1 MLLLTEKK
9 MVDCLCN
16 IIVREGPLEK
26 LWGVGKVHKV
36 KIMPEKNECK
46 KKSYVSS
53 TNNTKISMHWPKKIH
68 ARYTHAN
75 LIPSVFSIALI

>member
-1 MLLLTEKK
+1 MNVKK
-9 MVDCLCN
+9 
-16 IIVREGPLEK
+16 IIR
-26 LWGVGKVHKV
+26 V
-36 KIMPEKNECK
+36 K
-46 KKSYVSS
+46 YVY

>member
-36 KIMPEKNECK
+36 KIMQEKNECK
-46 KKSYVSS
+46 KNRKCQVLITPKYPCTGLKKS
-53 TNNTKISMHWPKKIH
+53 MLGIH
-68 ARYTHAN
+68 MPTSF
-75 LIPSVFSIALI
+75 PVFSLLL

>member
-26 LWGVGKVHKV
+26 FWGVGKVHKV
-36 KIMPEKNECK
+36 KIMQEKNECK
-46 KKSYVSS
+46 K
-53 TNNTKISMHWPKKIH
+53 IIH
-68 ARYTHAN
+68 VKY
-75 LIPSVFSIALI
+75 